1 MNTITYTKFNEKP
14 EYYMKEIFNTKEDTV
29 ILKNGKPYLKI
40 YHIPENNKINPLK
53 NSIIFE
59 KDLIS
64 PINVDW
70 ESDK

>member
-1 MNTITYTKFNEKP
+1 MNTITYTKFNKNP
-14 EYYMKEIFNTKEDTV
+14 DYYLTEIFKTKVDSL

-40 YHIPENNKINPLK
+40 FPVEENNLLNPLK

-59 KDLIS
+59 KDLIN

-70 ESDK
+70 ESDQ